1 MSLFKRHS
9 KAAETAL
16 RQAVDEYYEPIYRH
30 VRRLVGDH
38 QDAGDVVQ
46 NTFLKACGGID
57 RLNDHGAIRPW
68 LYRIAT
74 NEAMSLLRDRNRF
87 ADNESVDLIAGDI
100 IDDSAEE
107 SAVDP
112 RLNHL
117 DRALMTLT
125 VSQRTVFDL
134 RHFDEMSFK
143 DIAEI
148 TGGSPDTVRVVY
160 HHAKEKMRKYL
171 TRAVAD

>member
-1 MSLFKRHS
+1 MSLFKRNS
-9 KAAETAL
+9 KAAENAL

-46 NTFLKACGGID
+46 DTFLKACDAID
-57 RLNDHGAIRPW
+57 RLNDAGAIRPW

-74 NEAMSLLRDRNRF
+74 NGAFSLLRDRSKH
-87 ADNESVDLIAGDI
+87 ADVGSLDEMAEDVADESPEDQA
-100 IDDSAEE
+100 A
-107 SAVDP
+107 DP
-112 RLNHL
+112 RLGHL
-117 DRALMTLT
+117 DRALLTLT

-148 TGGSPDTVRVVY
+148 TGGSPDTMRVVY
-160 HHAKEKMRKYL
+160 HHAKEKLKKYL
-171 TRAVAD
+171 NRAVAD